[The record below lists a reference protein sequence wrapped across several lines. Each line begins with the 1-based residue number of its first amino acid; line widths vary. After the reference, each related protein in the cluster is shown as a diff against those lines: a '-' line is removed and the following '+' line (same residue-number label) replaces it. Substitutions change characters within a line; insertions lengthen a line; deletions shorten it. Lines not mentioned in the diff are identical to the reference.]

1 MTDNRDAGSRIK
13 VGVSACLLGEP
24 VRYDGQHKHL
34 PLLTRDLARYFDFVP
49 TCPEVGAGLGVP
61 RRPLRLVGSAAAP
74 RVVDVEDASRDY
86 TDRLAAYAA
95 GRLPE
100 LQDLCGYIF
109 IRNSP
114 SCGLFQVKVHL
125 DNGAPGPDSGRG
137 VFAAALTARWP
148 LLPVEEAGRLDDPVL
163 RASFV
168 TRVFATSDWQD
179 LCRRGLSAAGLIDL
193 HARYQHTVMA
203 QAPEACAALG
213 RLLAALD
220 RHDIREVAAR
230 YLAGL
235 MQALQQQATG
245 RSQTGPTAAATA
257 HLALNPT
264 PTTSA

>member
-61 RRPLRLVGSAAAP
+61 RRPVRLVGSAAAP
-74 RVVDVEDASRDY
+74 RVVEVDDARRDH
-86 TDRLAAYAA
+86 TARLAAYTAS
-95 GRLPE
+95 RLPE

-114 SCGLFQVKVHL
+114 SCGLFQVKVYR
-125 DNGAPGPDSGRG
+125 DDGDSGPDSGRG

-148 LLPVEEAGRLDDPVL
+148 LLPVEEDGRLEDPAL
-163 RASFV
+163 RDSFV
-168 TRVFATSDWQD
+168 MRVFATKHWQD
-179 LCRRGLSAAGLIDL
+179 LCRRGLSAAGLLDL
-193 HARYQHTVMA
+193 HARYQDSLMA
-203 QAPEACAALG
+203 RAPEACAALA
-213 RLLAALD
+213 RLLAAAGH
-220 RHDIREVAAR
+220 HDLREVGAR
-230 YLAGL
+230 YFAGL
-235 MQALQQQATG
+235 LQALQQQVTWP
-245 RSQTGPTAAATA
+245 SQIVPTAQ
-257 HLALNPT
+257 LSSNPT